1 LTALS
6 SLTLKKTAVAV
17 FFLAHGV
24 FFSTLC
30 PILLIMSAARVYLIL
45 FSLWGLWPTLATAQ
59 AAAHA
64 KLVYRCGNEY
74 LNDQALALSRG
85 CQPVVGGYISVVPGM
100 PVQQASRNPNPAL
113 AAPGFSALNDARS
126 ILLAELK
133 TARERLAEQEKL
145 YNKGEPDKL
154 GPETRNHQLYLD
166 RLTELRAG
174 IQRYSNDVA
183 GLEREISRLPA
194 Q

>member
-1 LTALS
+1 
-6 SLTLKKTAVAV
+6 
-17 FFLAHGV
+17 
-24 FFSTLC
+24 
-30 PILLIMSAARVYLIL
+30 M
-45 FSLWGLWPTLATAQ
+45 
-59 AAAHA
+59 
-64 KLVYRCGNEY
+64 
-74 LNDQALALSRG
+74 
-85 CQPVVGGYISVVPGM
+85 VGGYISVVPGM
-100 PVQQASRNPNPAL
+100 PVQPASRNPPPAL
-113 AAPGFSALNDARS
+113 AQPVQSAVNDARS

-133 TARERLAEQEKL
+133 TARDRLAEQERL

-174 IQRYSNDVA
+174 IQRYTNDVA

>member
-1 LTALS
+1 M
-6 SLTLKKTAVAV
+6 
-17 FFLAHGV
+17 
-24 FFSTLC
+24 LC
-30 PILLIMSAARVYLIL
+30 PILLSMSAARVYLIM
-45 FSLWGLWPTLATAQ
+45 FSLWGLWPTLAMAQ
-59 AAAHA
+59 ATTPE

-100 PVQQASRNPNPAL
+100 PLQQASRNANPAL
-113 AAPGFSALNDARS
+113 AAPGFSAVNDARS

-166 RLTELRAG
+166 RLTELRVG
-174 IQRYSNDVA
+174 VQRYTNDVA

>member
-1 LTALS
+1 MHPVLFRFIAAAVLGVFG
-6 SLTLKKTAVAV
+6 LAPAVAQSTPGG
-17 FFLAHGV
+17 GV
-24 FFSTLC
+24 
-30 PILLIMSAARVYLIL
+30 
-45 FSLWGLWPTLATAQ
+45 ATQ
-59 AAAHA
+59 
-64 KLVYRCGNEY
+64 VYRCGNEY

-85 CQPVVGGYISVVPGM
+85 CQPVVGGYISMVPGM
-100 PVQQASRNPNPAL
+100 PVQPASRNPPPAL
-113 AAPGFSALNDARS
+113 AQPVQSAVNDARS

-133 TARERLAEQEKL
+133 TARDRLAEQERL

-174 IQRYSNDVA
+174 IQRYTNDVA
-183 GLEREISRLPA
+183 GLEREISRLPT

>member
-1 LTALS
+1 MLCRILSGMYSVLFRFTAA
-6 SLTLKKTAVAV
+6 AV
-17 FFLAHGV
+17 LGV
-24 FFSTLC
+24 L
-30 PILLIMSAARVYLIL
+30 
-45 FSLWGLWPTLATAQ
+45 GLAQ
-59 AAAHA
+59 AAAQNA
-64 KLVYRCGNEY
+64 LGVSTQVYRCGNEY

-85 CQPVVGGYISVVPGM
+85 CLPVVGGYISVVPGM
-100 PVQQASRNPNPAL
+100 PVQQASRNPPPAL
-113 AAPGFSALNDARS
+113 AQPVQSAVNDARS

-133 TARERLAEQEKL
+133 TARDRLAEQERL

-174 IQRYSNDVA
+174 IQRYTNDVA

>member
-1 LTALS
+1 MIRRFRL
-6 SLTLKKTAVAV
+6 
-17 FFLAHGV
+17 
-24 FFSTLC
+24 
-30 PILLIMSAARVYLIL
+30 
-45 FSLWGLWPTLATAQ
+45 
-59 AAAHA
+59 
-64 KLVYRCGNEY
+64 
-74 LNDQALALSRG
+74 LALLAVVCAAG
-85 CQPVVGGYISVVPGM
+85 CSSNAPSV
-100 PVQQASRNPNPAL
+100 Q
-113 AAPGFSALNDARS
+113 
-126 ILLAELK
+126 E
-133 TARERLAEQEKL
+133 RERLAEQEKL

>member
-1 LTALS
+1 MLY
-6 SLTLKKTAVAV
+6 
-17 FFLAHGV
+17 
-24 FFSTLC
+24 
-30 PILLIMSAARVYLIL
+30 PILLNMTAAHFQVIV
-45 FSLWGLWPTLATAQ
+45 FSLWGLWPVLAMAQTA
-59 AAAHA
+59 APA

-100 PVQQASRNPNPAL
+100 PVQPASRNPPPAL
-113 AAPGFSALNDARS
+113 AQPVQSAVNDARS

-133 TARERLAEQEKL
+133 TARDRLAEQERL

-174 IQRYSNDVA
+174 KQRYTNDVA

>member
-1 LTALS
+1 M
-6 SLTLKKTAVAV
+6 
-17 FFLAHGV
+17 
-24 FFSTLC
+24 LC
-30 PILLIMSAARVYLIL
+30 PILLIMSAARVYLII
-45 FSLWGLWPTLATAQ
+45 FSLLGLWPTLVTAQ
-59 AAAHA
+59 AAAPA
-64 KLVYRCGNEY
+64 KLIYRCGNEY

-85 CQPVVGGYISVVPGM
+85 CQPVVGGYLTVVPGM
-100 PVQQASRNPNPAL
+100 PVQQASRIPNPAPV
-113 AAPGFSALNDARS
+113 APGFSAENDAQS
-126 ILLAELK
+126 ILRAELK

-145 YNKGEPDKL
+145 YSNGEPDKL

-174 IQRYSNDVA
+174 IQRYTNDVA

>member
-1 LTALS
+1 M
-6 SLTLKKTAVAV
+6 
-17 FFLAHGV
+17 
-24 FFSTLC
+24 LC
-30 PILLIMSAARVYLIL
+30 PILLNMTAARFQVIV
-45 FSLWGLWPTLATAQ
+45 FSLWGFWSVLAVAQTA
-59 AAAHA
+59 APA
-64 KLVYRCGNEY
+64 KQVYRCGNEY

-85 CQPVVGGYISVVPGM
+85 CQPVVGAYISVVPGM
-100 PVQQASRNPNPAL
+100 PVQPASRNPPPAL
-113 AAPGFSALNDARS
+113 AQPVQSAVNDARS

-133 TARERLAEQEKL
+133 TARDRLAEQERL

-174 IQRYSNDVA
+174 IQRYTNDVA

>member
-1 LTALS
+1 M
-6 SLTLKKTAVAV
+6 
-17 FFLAHGV
+17 
-24 FFSTLC
+24 LC
-30 PILLIMSAARVYLIL
+30 PILLNMTAARFQVIV
-45 FSLWGLWPTLATAQ
+45 FSLWGFWSVLAVAQTA
-59 AAAHA
+59 APA
-64 KLVYRCGNEY
+64 KPVYRCGNEY

-85 CQPVVGGYISVVPGM
+85 CQPVVSGYISVLPAM

-113 AAPGFSALNDARS
+113 AAPGFSAVNEARS

-133 TARERLAEQEKL
+133 TARDRLAEQERL

>member
-1 LTALS
+1 M
-6 SLTLKKTAVAV
+6 
-17 FFLAHGV
+17 
-24 FFSTLC
+24 LC
-30 PILLIMSAARVYLIL
+30 PILLSMTAARFQVIV
-45 FSLWGLWPTLATAQ
+45 FGLWGLWPTLATAQ
-59 AAAHA
+59 AAATA

-85 CQPVVGGYISVVPGM
+85 CQPVVGAYISVVPGM
-100 PVQQASRNPNPAL
+100 PVQQASRNPTPAL
-113 AAPGFSALNDARS
+113 AAPGISAVNEARS

-133 TARERLAEQEKL
+133 TARDRLAEQEKL

-183 GLEREISRLPA
+183 GLEREISRLPV

>member
-1 LTALS
+1 LTALT

-24 FFSTLC
+24 FFSMLC
-30 PILLIMSAARVYLIL
+30 PILFNMSAARVYLIM

-59 AAAHA
+59 AAAPA

-85 CQPVVGGYISVVPGM
+85 CQPVVGGYISVLPAM

-113 AAPGFSALNDARS
+113 AAPGISAVNEARS

-133 TARERLAEQEKL
+133 TARDRLAEQEKL

>member
-1 LTALS
+1 
-6 SLTLKKTAVAV
+6 
-17 FFLAHGV
+17 
-24 FFSTLC
+24 
-30 PILLIMSAARVYLIL
+30 MSAARVYLIM
-45 FSLWGLWPTLATAQ
+45 FSLWGLWPTLAMAQ
-59 AAAHA
+59 AATPE

-85 CQPVVGGYISVVPGM
+85 CQPVVGGYLSVVPGM

-113 AAPGFSALNDARS
+113 AAPGFSAVNDARS

-174 IQRYSNDVA
+174 VQRYTNDVA